1 MTSEP
6 ETKTGGRRSVL
17 VTVALVVLAYLAVAE
32 AVLRFLPVATGLRSV
47 AVSNA
52 QPIFHFEPDRDF
64 VYSRGWNLQDVVHGR
79 VNNTGWVNEQDYTRD
94 GKLPLIAVI
103 GDSYI
108 EAQMV
113 PYAQTL
119 QGRLA
124 AALKGWARVYSFAAS
139 GAPLSEFAVYA
150 AYAVREFGAAAVV
163 INIANYDFAASD
175 AAFDRP
181 AGMWS
186 YETARNGKE
195 LRLVPYSPGW
205 LREIARHSALARY
218 LLLNLHLDRAL
229 SAAHL
234 IASLA
239 PTRRALA
246 AEPDAERRLAAS
258 AAIIPLFFRDFAQRV
273 DLPPGRVLFVMDGAH
288 YPQAPVTDSV
298 RQLRQAFAAAAAA
311 KGYETVD
318 LEPLFLARYRDQP
331 GPVEIPGD
339 VHWNGAGHAVAAEGV
354 MASRLMADLL
364 AQPR

>member
-1 MTSEP
+1 VSSEP
-6 ETKTGGRRSVL
+6 ETKTRGRRSAL
-17 VTVALVVLAYLAVAE
+17 VTAALVVLAYLAVAE

-47 AVSNA
+47 AVDDA
-52 QPIFHFEPDRDF
+52 QPIFHFEPNRDF
-64 VYSRGWNLQDVVHGR
+64 VYSRGWNLRDVVCGR
-79 VNNTGWVNEQDYTRD
+79 VNNVGWVNEQDYARD

-113 PYAQTL
+113 PYAETL

-124 AALKGWARVYSFAAS
+124 TALTGRARVYSFAAS

-150 AYAVREFGAAAVV
+150 GYAVREFGAAAVV
-163 INIANYDFAASD
+163 LNIANYDFADSD
-175 AAFDRP
+175 TAYGRP
-181 AGMWS
+181 AGMWV
-186 YETARNGKE
+186 YEATASGKQ
-195 LRLVPYSPGW
+195 LQLVPYRPGW

-218 LLLNLHLDRAL
+218 LLLNLGMDRTL
-229 SAAHL
+229 SAARL

-239 PTRRALA
+239 PTGRAVA
-246 AEPDAERRLAAS
+246 AEPTEDTRLAVSGAV
-258 AAIIPLFFRDFAQRV
+258 IPLFFRDFAQMA

-288 YPQAPVTDSV
+288 YPQAPVTDAV
-298 RQLRQAFAAAAAA
+298 RRLRLAFTAAAAA

-318 LEPLFLARYRDQP
+318 LEPLFLARYRDKP

-354 MASRLMADLL
+354 MASRLIADLL
-364 AQPR
+364 AKPR